1 MKYPIAIERGD
12 EGTAFGVVVPDLP
25 GCFSAGDTLE
35 EAYANAAEAIEL
47 WVETTLDTGGTIPA
61 PGSLQAL
68 RREPDFA
75 GWILD
80 MVEVDL
86 SGPLG
91 QESQRLRRR

>member
-1 MKYPIAIERGD
+1 MKYPIAIEPGD
-12 EGTAFGVVVPDLP
+12 ETTAFGVVVPDLP

-35 EAYANAAEAIEL
+35 EAYANVAEAIEL
-47 WVETTLDTGGTIPA
+47 WVEAVLDTGGTIPA

-68 RREPDFA
+68 RREPDLA

-80 MVEVDL
+80 LVDVDL
-86 SGPLG
+86 SERLG